1 MKNEKLCI
9 ETSNFALRRM
19 NSAASGGH
27 GSAREAQAREVSF
40 DTWRTRDFL
49 LKMGAFFF
57 GFLKMGVFA
66 GRSGRP
72 LGFLCLLAR

>member
-9 ETSNFALRRM
+9 ETSNFAFIMM

-40 DTWRTRDFL
+40 DVQ
-49 LKMGAFFF
+49 KS
-57 GFLKMGVFA
+57 VI
-66 GRSGRP
+66 
-72 LGFLCLLAR
+72 